1 MSAPRSGWRKRA
13 PALGAR
19 LYEACFPIT
28 TGDYAFGPWPTQMPV
43 QIHGKAEDEF
53 FAHEGDI
60 DAARE
65 LVDTIGD
72 DQAELFVYAGDEHL
86 FFDSSLPSYDADAA
100 ALVAERTPTV
110 PLPVLTGTRERAS
123 PM

>member
-1 MSAPRSGWRKRA
+1 MAHHV
-13 PALGAR
+13 
-19 LYEACFPIT
+19 
-28 TGDYAFGPWPTQMPV
+28 PV

-65 LVDTIGD
+65 LVDTIGA

-86 FFDSSLPSYDADAA
+86 FFDSSLPIRSSTQRRWWRNAPRQF
-100 ALVAERTPTV
+100 LSQ
-110 PLPVLTGTRERAS
+110 L
-123 PM
+123 